1 MANRPAPAKVLSELA
16 PPVELATEPLAVS
29 EAEPEADLEPAA
41 VAVADD
47 DESESDSDDSVL
59 SLSSAVEVEVPVE
72 VMVVIDPL
80 EDMVMV
86 IVEAAMT
93 RAHLAKIWRLRRLY
107 SGGGWEKLTG
117 SHA

>member
-1 MANRPAPAKVLSELA
+1 MANRPALAKVLSELA

-47 DESESDSDDSVL
+47 DEPEPDSDDSVL

-72 VMVVIDPL
+72 VMVVI
-80 EDMVMV
+80 
-86 IVEAAMT
+86 VEAAMT
-93 RAHLAKIWRLRRLY
+93 RADLAKIRQLRRLY
-107 SGGGWEKLTG
+107 PGGGWEKLTG